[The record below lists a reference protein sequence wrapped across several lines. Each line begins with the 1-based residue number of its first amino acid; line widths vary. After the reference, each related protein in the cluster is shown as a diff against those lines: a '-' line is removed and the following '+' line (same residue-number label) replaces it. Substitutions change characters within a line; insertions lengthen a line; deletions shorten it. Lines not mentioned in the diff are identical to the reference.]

1 MPTTTTTVTVTI
13 ELRESIADL
22 AERLFVAGPDQC
34 QAVKDAIAQEFQ
46 SLMDYDGEA
55 LNGQVATVD
64 LVETTEPDPVDYEVT
79 SGGLN
84 LVLIRPV
91 SRAAH
96 QWLADHVGAVETF
109 AGRIAVEPR
118 YLQALLER
126 LNEDGLR
133 GVER

>member
-1 MPTTTTTVTVTI
+1 MPTTTVVTLT
-13 ELRESIADL
+13 LRFAQSIAGLADDL
-22 AERLFVAGPDQC
+22 VVAPTAE
-34 QAVKDAIAQEFQ
+34 AVTAAIRDEVQ
-46 SLMDYDGEA
+46 SNFEYDTHIRIETVEA
-55 LNGQVATVD
+55 LGPA
-64 LVETTEPDPVDYEVT
+64 VETTEPDPPDYEVT

-118 YLQALLER
+118 YLQALLDG
-126 LNEDGLR
+126 LHEDGLR